1 MTENARLLPGSMTEA
16 DALTCDDP
24 ITSLIARL
32 SVSMVQTS
40 LIDFINSEIERPG
53 AALDPILIGIAAYM
67 VQMHSS
73 LAATFVAADRA
84 DDVLRQFQ
92 AVVDRTY
99 RQHFIDS
106 ANEVAA

>member
-1 MTENARLLPGSMTEA
+1 MTKNARLLPGSMSEA
-16 DALTCDDP
+16 EALTCDDP

-32 SVSMVQTS
+32 SVSTVQTS
-40 LIDFINSEIERPG
+40 LVEFINSEIERPN
-53 AALDPILIGIAAYM
+53 ATLDTMLIGIAAYM

-73 LAATFVAADRA
+73 FAATFVDADRA
-84 DDVLRQFQ
+84 DDVLKQFQ

-106 ANEVAA
+106 AKEVAA